1 MIFNSYVKLPE
12 GSQQKLASGKF
23 FELWQYGI
31 CAYPVFHRDI
41 YCIARSFCERCRSY
55 LYNLWSRGGSFS
67 RQSCQQVVCKFLVDV
82 ICEAFSEDLK
92 KMLLLKARQ
101 TRNRAGQGMSNG
113 SLALRQVEAAS
124 KTDLASA
131 GRMVFELLPNQLKI
145 TIKVKGL
152 KLSISGPFSPC

>member
-1 MIFNSYVKLPE
+1 M
-12 GSQQKLASGKF
+12 
-23 FELWQYGI
+23 
-31 CAYPVFHRDI
+31 
-41 YCIARSFCERCRSY
+41 
-55 LYNLWSRGGSFS
+55 
-67 RQSCQQVVCKFLVDV
+67 DV